1 MKPHFLQSSA
11 WEKYQK
17 LEGKTTFRLKE
28 KNFEAMAILET
39 TPLGNYLYCPYG
51 PTLNPKID
59 QKKALSEALGGLEN
73 LAKKQK
79 AFFVRIEPTIA
90 LNTPEAPKNTDSLSV
105 SDFKQLGL
113 KKSHDLN
120 PAHTWVVDLT
130 QPEDELLKNMGKSK
144 KRYYRANLKNG
155 TVIRQSKDPE
165 EISILTTMLK
175 EVSAKN
181 HFSPQTSSRLKNQ
194 LKSDFST
201 LYIAEKDGTPL
212 AATLVYDDKDSRFY
226 AHVAT
231 SDEGKK
237 IEAGLAL
244 SVQMILDAKKKGA
257 KNFDFWGVTT
267 SQDKNHPWYGFSK
280 YKMSFGG
287 SLVTYAGTWDF
298 PINKSRYSLY
308 RIIRKLNR
316 LKRKFLH

>member
-1 MKPHFLQSSA
+1 MKSHFLQSSA
-11 WEKYQK
+11 WEKYQQ
-17 LEGKTTFRLKE
+17 LESHTTFRIQE

-51 PTLNPKID
+51 PTLDPKSP
-59 QKKALSEALGGLEN
+59 QTALKSALDSLSK
-73 LAKKQK
+73 LAREQN
-79 AFFVRIEPTIA
+79 AFFIRIEPTIA
-90 LNTPEAPKNTDSLSV
+90 FSPSELKS
-105 SDFKQLGL
+105 LGL

-130 QPEDELLKNMGKSK
+130 QPEDDLLKNMGKSK
-144 KRYYRANLKNG
+144 RRYWKANLKNG

-165 EISILTTMLK
+165 EISLLTTMLK
-175 EVSAKN
+175 DVSAKN

-201 LYIAEKDGTPL
+201 LYIAERDGKPL
-212 AATLVYDDKDSRFY
+212 ATTLVYDDDDSRFY

-237 IEAGLAL
+237 VEAGLAL
-244 SVQMILDAKKKGA
+244 SVQMILDAKARGA

-267 SQDKNHPWYGFSK
+267 SQDKNHPWYGFSQ

-287 SLVTYAGTWDF
+287 SLVTYSGTWDF
-298 PINKSRYSLY
+298 PLSRPRYALY
-308 RIIRKLNR
+308 RVIRKINR
-316 LKRKFLH
+316 IKRKLLK

>member
-1 MKPHFLQSSA
+1 MKSHFLQSSA
-11 WEKYQK
+11 WEKYQQ
-17 LEGKTTFRLKE
+17 LEGHTTFRLQE
-28 KNFEAMAILET
+28 KSFKAMAILET

-51 PTLNPKID
+51 PTLDPKSP
-59 QKKALSEALGGLEN
+59 KTALKSALDSLSK
-73 LAKKQK
+73 LAREQN
-79 AFFVRIEPTIA
+79 AFFIRIEPTIA
-90 LNTPEAPKNTDSLSV
+90 FSS
-105 SDFKQLGL
+105 SDLKSLGL

-144 KRYYRANLKNG
+144 RRYWKANLKNG

-165 EISILTTMLK
+165 EISLLTTMLK
-175 EVSAKN
+175 AVGAKN

-201 LYIAEKDGTPL
+201 LYIAERDGKPL
-212 AATLVYDDKDSRFY
+212 ATTLVYDDDDSRFY
-226 AHVAT
+226 AHAAT

-244 SVQMILDAKKKGA
+244 SVQMILDAKAKGA

-267 SQDKNHPWYGFSK
+267 SQDKNHPWYGFSQ

-287 SLVTYAGTWDF
+287 SLVTYSGTWDF
-298 PINKSRYSLY
+298 PLSRSRYALY
-308 RIIRKLNR
+308 CIIRKINR
-316 LKRKFLH
+316 LKRKLLK